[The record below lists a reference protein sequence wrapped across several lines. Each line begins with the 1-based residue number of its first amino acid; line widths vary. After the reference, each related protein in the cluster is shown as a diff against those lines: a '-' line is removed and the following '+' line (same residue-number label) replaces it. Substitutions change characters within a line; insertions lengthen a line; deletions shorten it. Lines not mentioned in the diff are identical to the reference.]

1 MKNTI
6 PNDEKTL
13 KQMDKALIHELR
25 SRQKSPTGKTAFRN
39 NKVAKLAKTSGT
51 KKGFLA
57 LQDYLSECGAFDI
70 NFESVTWKD
79 TDGEKRKLTIA
90 RAAATGMWPM
100 GTHYWI
106 RDNAIIGARLLFGPA
121 GKSQKRGKEVL
132 LSTLTVMSSVAQL
145 KRFDQI
151 IAADKKSFINNAGN
165 WPHIFLGIDKNLTGL
180 ENEGWAHKQDAWQ
193 ILAYYVLEGL
203 ENGSL
208 SMSDLTEKHKRFLG
222 TIIPF
227 LAKVKYWQCENSG
240 SWEEIAAV
248 RTSVMVWDALLIY
261 RLLLLSH
268 EKGFEFL
275 SANFNK
281 KKKHLGAKF
290 KSKNLGEC
298 ASSIFV
304 SGLKALST
312 ALPFECPSYDK
323 KDVRYRTAD
332 AALIYVLQLDFPR
345 FLAHITGNSESWA
358 LSLERKILQQVESL
372 FDKETGGIYRYETD
386 SYQRIGYFRNLIV
399 KKLSDM
405 YGAPSG
411 DASSKFAE
419 RSDIVPKGR
428 KAAWSHFTWQLAA
441 WAGRTFLQTG
451 DEFYLTKHDFYFEQG
466 LRLVTGTKEFSIEQD
481 SKGVISIKKI
491 PSGLMPECYLT
502 EKDSTGKDFTFPT
515 PHTPLNWAVVEMAD
529 AFFVRR
535 MVVEVV

>member
-1 MKNTI
+1 
-6 PNDEKTL
+6 
-13 KQMDKALIHELR
+13 MDKALIQELR
-25 SRQKSPTGKTAFRN
+25 NRQKSPAGKTPFRN
-39 NKVAKLAKTSGT
+39 AKVAKLAKASGT
-51 KKGFLA
+51 MQGFLA
-57 LQDYLSECGAFDI
+57 LQSYLSESGAFDI
-70 NFESVTWKD
+70 NFETVSWKD

-106 RDNAIIGARLLFGPA
+106 RDNAIIGTRLLFGPA

-145 KRFDQI
+145 KRFDQV
-151 IAADKKSFINNAGN
+151 IASDKKSFINHAMN
-165 WPHIFLGIDKNLTGL
+165 WPHIFLGIDNNLTAQ
-180 ENEGWAHKQDAWQ
+180 EDEGWAHKQDAWQ
-193 ILAYYVLEGL
+193 ILAYSVLEGL
-203 ENGSL
+203 DNGAL
-208 SMSDLTEKHKRFLG
+208 SMSDLTEKHKKFLG
-222 TIIPF
+222 NIVPF

-248 RTSVMVWDALLIY
+248 RSSVMVWDALLIY
-261 RLLLLSH
+261 RILLLSH
-268 EKGFEFL
+268 EKGFGFL
-275 SANFNK
+275 SASFNK
-281 KKKHLGAKF
+281 KKKYLGAKF
-290 KSKNLGEC
+290 KNKSLGDC

-304 SGLKALST
+304 SGLKTLSES
-312 ALPFECPSYDK
+312 LPFECPSYDK

-332 AALIYVLQLDFPR
+332 AALIYILQLDFPR

-358 LSLERKILQQVESL
+358 VSLERKILQQIESL
-372 FDKETGGIYRYETD
+372 FDEETGGIYRYHTD

-441 WAGRTFLQTG
+441 WAGRAFLQTG
-451 DEFYLTKHDFYFEQG
+451 DEFYLKKHDFYFGQG
-466 LRLVTGTKEFSIEQD
+466 LRLVTGSKEFSIEQD
-481 SKGVISIKKI
+481 SKGIIKIKKI
-491 PSGLMPECYLT
+491 PAGIMPECYLT
-502 EKDSTGKDFTFPT
+502 EKDERGKEFTFPT

-535 MVVEVV
+535 MVIEVV

>member
-1 MKNTI
+1 M
-6 PNDEKTL
+6 
-13 KQMDKALIHELR
+13 
-25 SRQKSPTGKTAFRN
+25 FRN
-39 NKVAKLAKTSGT
+39 SKVAKLAKASGT

-57 LQDYLSECGAFDI
+57 LQSFLSESGAFDI
-70 NFESVTWKD
+70 NFESIAWRD
-79 TDGEKRKLTIA
+79 SDGEKKRLTVA

-106 RDNAIIGARLLFGPA
+106 RDNAIIGSRLLFGPA

-151 IAADKKSFINNAGN
+151 IAADKKSFIDNVGN
-165 WPHIFLGIDKNLTGL
+165 WPHIFLGIDNNLTAQQD
-180 ENEGWAHKQDAWQ
+180 EGWAHKQDAWQ
-193 ILAYYVLEGL
+193 ILAYFVLEGL
-203 ENGSL
+203 EIGALSL
-208 SMSDLTEKHKRFLG
+208 SDLTEKHKRFLG
-222 TIIPF
+222 KIVPF
-227 LAKVKYWQCENSG
+227 LAKIKYWQCENSG

-248 RTSVMVWDALLIY
+248 RSSVMVWDAVLIY

-268 EKGFEFL
+268 EKEFAFL

-290 KSKNLGEC
+290 KSKDFGEC

-304 SGLKALST
+304 SGLKTLSQ
-312 ALPFECPSYDK
+312 ALPYECPNYDK
-323 KDVRYRTAD
+323 KDVRYRSAD
-332 AALIYVLQLDFPR
+332 AALIYILQLDFPR
-345 FLAHITGNSESWA
+345 FFAHVTGNSESWA
-358 LSLERKILQQVESL
+358 VSLERKILQQIESL

-411 DASSKFAE
+411 DASSKFSE

-441 WAGRTFLQTG
+441 WAGRAFLHTG
-451 DEFYLTKHDFYFEQG
+451 DEFYLKKHEFYFQQG
-466 LRLVTGTKEFSIEQD
+466 LRLVTGAKEYSIEQD
-481 SKGVISIKKI
+481 SKGIIKIRKI

-502 EKDSTGKDFTFPT
+502 EKDSSGKDFTFPT